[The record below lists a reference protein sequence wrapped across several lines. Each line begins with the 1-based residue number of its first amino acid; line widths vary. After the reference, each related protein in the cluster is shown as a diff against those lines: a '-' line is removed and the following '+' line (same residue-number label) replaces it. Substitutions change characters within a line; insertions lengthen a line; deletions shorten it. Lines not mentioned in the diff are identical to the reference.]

1 MPLAATPVE
10 TPRPRLV
17 ELDVLRAAAM
27 GLVLVNH
34 LYMMPFPASW
44 PAWSHRLFDAGV
56 CGGWVGVDLFFV
68 LSGYLV
74 SGLLFAEY
82 RARGTLTVKRFYAR
96 RAWKIYPAYYAMLVT
111 TVLGTAL
118 AYGRP
123 PTENLFGEALFL
135 QNYLPAVW
143 LHTWSLAV
151 EEHFYLLL
159 PLVLLAFVRRKPGA
173 ADPFARVLP
182 VSVLV
187 VAVGCLTLRVLHAE
201 LLPDASE
208 GARLTRTHFRI
219 DGLFLGVLVGYV
231 AHFHAD
237 RFAQVSR
244 PWRWPL
250 IAGGCAALVPP
261 FVQVHTAHPWLTTYG
276 LTLNSLA
283 SCAIL
288 TGLLQVRLPANRVVA
303 ATATLG
309 RCSYAIYLWHIPWVL
324 LGVPQIE
331 RLVGEPLDFAPRV
344 FVYVAGS
351 VGLGVLMTKLVE
363 VPTLRLREKW
373 SPATLVSPTR

>member
-1 MPLAATPVE
+1 MPLAATPAG

-34 LYMMPFPASW
+34 LYAMPFPASW
-44 PAWSHRLFDAGV
+44 PGWSHRLFDAGV
-56 CGGWVGVDLFFV
+56 RGGWVGVDLFFV

-96 RAWKIYPAYYAMLVT
+96 RAWKIYPAYYAMLAVT
-111 TVLGTAL
+111 IVGLAL
-118 AYGRP
+118 AHGKP
-123 PTENLFGEALFL
+123 PTGLFLSEALFV
-135 QNYLPAVW
+135 QNYLPGVW
-143 LHTWSLAV
+143 LHTWSLAA

-173 ADPFARVLP
+173 ADPFAGVLP
-182 VSVLV
+182 LAVLT
-187 VAVGCLTLRVLHAE
+187 VGVTCLTLRVAHAE
-201 LLPDASE
+201 LFPEASFS
-208 GARLTRTHFRI
+208 ARMSRTHFRI
-219 DGLFLGVLVGYV
+219 DGLFAGVLVGYL
-231 AHFHAD
+231 AHFHAA
-237 RFAQVSR
+237 RFVPIAR
-244 PWRWPL
+244 RWRWPL
-250 IAGGCAALVPP
+250 IAGGCVALIPP
-261 FVQVHTAHPWLTTYG
+261 FVLVHSEHVWFTTG
-276 LTLNSLA
+276 GFTVNTLA

-288 TGLLQVRLPANRVVA
+288 AGVLHLRLPANSAVA
-303 ATATLG
+303 ATAYLG

-324 LGVPQIE
+324 LGIPQLE

-344 FVYVAGS
+344 AVYVIGS
-351 VGLGVLMTKLVE
+351 VGLGVLMTKLIE